1 VGGKQTRRRKHV
13 YLCVAVLILAN
24 LTACALNTVQV
35 EQAEKDEARPDS
47 AQTETLPEAG
57 DYGAVSADKEAGVA
71 PADKEAGVAPADKK
85 PSADEI
91 LLAMGLKYADPA
103 NPGRDYARSTQ
114 YLRRLV
120 KEHPASPL
128 AGQARILIG
137 LLQET
142 EELRRTIDKLN
153 GTVEKLNAIMEES
166 KKVDVEIEEKRR
178 ERQR

>member
-1 VGGKQTRRRKHV
+1 VGGKQARRRKHV
-13 YLCVAVLILAN
+13 YLYVAVLILAN
-24 LTACALNTVQV
+24 LTGCALQTIQERPAEVKPDIAEDDISVVQEERGEFKPDIARDTVPV
-35 EQAEKDEARPDS
+35 D
-47 AQTETLPEAG
+47 T
-57 DYGAVSADKEAGVA
+57 
-71 PADKEAGVAPADKK
+71 K
-85 PSADEI
+85 PSADEA
-91 LLAMGLKYADPA
+91 LLATALKYADPA
-103 NPGRDYARSTQ
+103 NPGRDYARSAQ

-142 EELRRTIDKLN
+142 EQLRRTIDKLN
-153 GTVEKLNAIMEES
+153 GTIDKLNAIMEES